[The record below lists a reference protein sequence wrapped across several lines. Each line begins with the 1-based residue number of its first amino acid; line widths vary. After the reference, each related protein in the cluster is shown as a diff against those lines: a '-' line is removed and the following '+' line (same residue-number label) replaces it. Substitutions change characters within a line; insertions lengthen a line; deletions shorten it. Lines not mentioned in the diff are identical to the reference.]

1 MNIKGSKH
9 LTEGERIAIAEL
21 LVQNKTLNEIA
32 EAINKDARTVSKE
45 IKRHRIQTINNRY
58 VLSSKKYP
66 EYCKKCFSF
75 PFVCVACEKKTSCH
89 HKYKFSYDPQY
100 A

>member
-1 MNIKGSKH
+1 MNIQGSKH

-58 VLSSKKYP
+58 VLSSKKSP
-66 EYCKKCFSF
+66 EY
-75 PFVCVACEKKTSCH
+75 
-89 HKYKFSYDPQY
+89 
-100 A
+100 